1 MEAEMQLR
9 GSKVMM
15 MTMMIM
21 IMLIMVMIIM
31 LVSTSFGMPW
41 NWKLSNWNTP
51 IERKRCRGRGERGGE
66 AVEWLLKSDVDDDGN
81 DDHAHDHDGNDIMLI
96 STPIE
101 NS

>member
-1 MEAEMQLR
+1 MQLR

-21 IMLIMVMIIM
+21 IMLMMVMIIM
-31 LVSTSFGMPW
+31 LVS
-41 NWKLSNWNTP
+41 
-51 IERKRCRGRGERGGE
+51 RERGGE